1 MIEFI
6 NKVDIGVL
14 HFIRDNLSNP
24 IMDKIMVFFTSI
36 GDLGLVWILLAVS
49 LLFVKRYRKVGLL
62 ILLSLLLANILGEV
76 VLKNIVQRPRAFL
89 QYSSIQLLIKAPTSY
104 SFPSGHTASSFAAA
118 TILAIC
124 FKKYG
129 WMSYILAVL
138 IAFSRLYLF
147 VHYPTDIIGGIL
159 LGVFSAIVVSVV
171 TEKYLFKKV

>member
-6 NKVDIGVL
+6 GKVDLGIL

-62 ILLSLLLANILGEV
+62 ILLSLLLGNILGEV
-76 VLKNIVQRPRAFL
+76 ILKNIVQRPRAFI
-89 QYSSIQLLIKAPTSY
+89 QYPGIELLIKAPTSY

-118 TILAIC
+118 TTLAIC

>member
-6 NKVDIGVL
+6 GKVDIGIL

-24 IMDKIMVFFTSI
+24 IMDKIMVFFTNI

-62 ILLSLLLANILGEV
+62 ILLSLLLGNILGEV
-76 VLKNIVQRPRAFL
+76 ILKNIVQRPRAFI
-89 QYSSIQLLIKAPTSY
+89 QYPGIELLIKAPTSY

-129 WMSYILAVL
+129 WMSYILAGL

-159 LGVFSAIVVSVV
+159 LGIFSAVVVNV
-171 TEKYLFKKV
+171 CAEKYLFKQA